1 MRESTK
7 LCVNLAVNLKIKN
20 PAHNAQPVQNN
31 LEDHLLLNSFVKEQP
46 VKEYLTDSSGI
57 LGQINLETLNNVH
70 AIVPN
75 ILKAKKT

>member
-31 LEDHLLLNSFVKEQP
+31 LEDHLLLNYFIKRPLSLIQFYYIKNNLICQDICKGNVKKRGFQ
-46 VKEYLTDSSGI
+46 KL
-57 LGQINLETLNNVH
+57 
-70 AIVPN
+70 
-75 ILKAKKT
+75 